1 MLQAKQ
7 LSHFH
12 AVARHKHFGRAA
24 REAHISQSA
33 LSRSIQALERSIG
46 VELFK
51 RGQNGVRLTR
61 FGEILLSHTAVMLA
75 EEARAIEAIENAK
88 HRREQVITVGLGPY
102 VAEFFGIEAA
112 ARVRAADGRPL
123 CRVRQGDFRE
133 ITNDLLTHSVDLAL
147 ADLASARYDDRLG
160 YEHVSSAQMFV
171 YARPG
176 HPLLGQHSVSS
187 ADVFSYPMVGTR
199 LPLRIEGPR
208 FESAKNL
215 DPVNR
220 DFLPFM
226 NAVSPATAL
235 KMMRATDVVGFASL
249 GMIDTFVESGQV
261 AVVAVRIEELRLD
274 AGFIFLR
281 DREPSPT
288 MLEFMDRARQTYT
301 AKMAIENELA
311 NKYGL
316 AD

>member
-46 VELFK
+46 VQLFR
-51 RGQNGVRLTR
+51 RGQNGVRLTG
-61 FGEILLSHTAVMLA
+61 FGEILFSHTRIILA
-75 EEARAIEAIENAK
+75 EEARAMEAIESAK
-88 HRREQVITVGLGPY
+88 RKQEQVITVGLGAY

-112 ARVRAADGRPL
+112 ARVRARDGRLL

-133 ITNDLLTHSVDLAL
+133 IVDDLLTRNVDLAI
-147 ADLASARYDDRLG
+147 AELASARYDARLE
-160 YEHVSSAQMFV
+160 YEPLSSAQMFAYV
-171 YARPG
+171 RPG
-176 HPLLGQHSVSS
+176 HPLLGRESVSS
-187 ADVFSYPMVGTR
+187 ADLFAYPMIGTR

-208 FESAKNL
+208 FESAHSF
-215 DPVNR
+215 DPVNK

-235 KMMRATDVVGFASL
+235 KMMRETDVVGFGSL
-249 GMIDTFVESGQV
+249 GMIDPFVESGQAAIV
-261 AVVAVRIEELRLD
+261 PARIEEFRLD
-274 AGFIFLR
+274 AGFIHLR
-281 DREPSPT
+281 EIQLSKT
-288 MLEFMDRARQTYT
+288 MHEFMESARRTH
-301 AKMAIENELA
+301 AIKLAIEDELA
-311 NKYGL
+311 GKYGL
-316 AD
+316 AE

>member
-33 LSRSIQALERSIG
+33 LSRSIQALERSVG

-61 FGEILLSHTAVMLA
+61 FGEILLSHTAAILT
-75 EEARAIEAIENAK
+75 EEARAIEAIENLK
-88 HRREQVITVGLGPY
+88 HGREQVITVGLGAY

-112 ARVRAADGRPL
+112 ARVRTPEGRPL

-133 ITNDLLTHSVDLAL
+133 IVEDLRTRNVDLAI
-147 ADLASARYDDRLG
+147 ADLASARYDDRLD
-160 YEHVSSAQMFV
+160 YEHISSAQMFV
-171 YARPG
+171 FVRPG
-176 HPLLGQHSVSS
+176 HPLLGMDSVSS

-208 FESAKNL
+208 FESTQNL
-215 DPVNR
+215 DPINK

-226 NAVSPATAL
+226 NAASPATAL
-235 KMMRATDVVGFASL
+235 KLMRETDVVGFASL
-249 GMIDTFVESGQV
+249 GMIESYVESGQA
-261 AVVAVRIEELRLD
+261 AVVPVRIEELRLD
-274 AGFIFLR
+274 AGFIYLR
-281 DREPSPT
+281 ERELSPT
-288 MLEFMDRARQTYT
+288 MLGFMEGARQVYET
-301 AKMAIENELA
+301 KIAIEDDLA
-311 NKYGL
+311 SKYGV
-316 AD
+316 AE